1 MGQAILGRPWLG
13 RGQLGAIKETWPWD
27 FFPEIGVAGF
37 MECNSK
43 EELGKQYHLSH
54 A

>member
-13 RGQLGAIKETWPWD
+13 RGQLWAIKETWPWD
-27 FFPEIGVAGF
+27 FFPEIGFAMF

-43 EELGKQYHLSH
+43 KNWENSTI
-54 A
+54 